1 MILFMKLREVIFLKK
16 ISFKNMIIINVFLI
30 YLIFSVIIY
39 YMFYSYNFDTNRKN
53 FMDKNRYSAKNAIEM
68 IEEEKHGLL
77 KGARIIASDDM
88 IYQAFKN
95 GIYITNAIEV
105 KKNRVEMST
114 KDINEY
120 HFIKL
125 ANTAKNKIYDSNRG
139 AEEKGVELFN
149 TDLKRVGVSYEFNS
163 TFLETGS
170 EEQVKEILKYKDFG
184 GIEINSIDEING
196 HFFLKALA
204 PIGKNSKYFTEKPYG
219 AVAVTEEINGELVEK
234 IKKRT
239 NSEILIIKNGE
250 ILLSTIFIGNE
261 RVTGKI
267 IEFNGKDGEY
277 IEKKIGI
284 NEYGITCYALKDY
297 KNKIKGYICIADN
310 LNFLKSINRNAVKS
324 FVVFQIPATLIL
336 FMFIYMT
343 IGRLFKPIREMV
355 KSINVIKDGNYSV
368 RLEEHGGAEIESL
381 IRSINRM
388 AEEIE
393 KREKNLKDFNS
404 ELEISVNKRTVEL
417 VQKNAEMFEILTKLK
432 RINSKNE
439 EELEFA
445 KRIHEQIVK
454 FEFEKIDGYK
464 MKVKN
469 WSING
474 IGGDFVEVIDLRDG
488 KKGIF
493 FADISG
499 HGVAAA
505 LMISAVKIL
514 VTIYFTEIKNPSE
527 ALYFLNDMMLRDFL
541 PGVTISAVYLIVD
554 EKTNKVMISQ
564 AAQEKSYFLT
574 NKKVSEIE
582 EKGIIL
588 GVIENEEIEEKPMI
602 SYRDVEINLEEG
614 EKIFIYT
621 DGLVENE
628 RFDRETILEILEEC
642 KGKSAEEIDE
652 ILNREVAERIGEDK
666 KDDITYMILEKSC

>member
-1 MILFMKLREVIFLKK
+1 
-16 ISFKNMIIINVFLI
+16 MIIINVFII
-30 YLIFSVIIY
+30 YLFFSVIIY
-39 YMFYSYNFDTNRKN
+39 YMFYSYNFETNRKN
-53 FMDKNRYSAKNAIEM
+53 FIAKNQYSAKNAMEM
-68 IEEEKHGLL
+68 IEEEKQGVL

-95 GIYITNAIEV
+95 NIYITNVLELKKEKIEM
-105 KKNRVEMST
+105 KT
-114 KDINEY
+114 KEINVY

-125 ANTAKNKIYDSNRG
+125 ANTAKSKIYNSNRG

-149 TDLKRVGVSYEFNS
+149 TEYKRVGVSYEFDS
-163 TFLETGS
+163 AFLEIS
-170 EEQVKEILKYKDFG
+170 SIEQIKEVLKYKDFG
-184 GIEINSIDEING
+184 GIEINTIDEKNG
-196 HFFLKALA
+196 RFFLKSVA
-204 PIGKNSKYFTEKPYG
+204 PIGKNSKYFSEKPYG
-219 AVAVTEEINGELVEK
+219 AVAVTGEINGELVEN
-234 IKKRT
+234 IKKRV
-239 NSEILIIKNGE
+239 NSDILLIKEGE
-250 ILLSTIFIGNE
+250 IVLSTIFNGNE
-261 RVTGKI
+261 RIKGKI
-267 IEFNGKDGEY
+267 LNDKFEMYDGIY
-277 IEKKIGI
+277 IEKKIGK

-297 KNKIKGYICIADN
+297 KNNIKGYICAADN
-310 LNFLKSINRNAVKS
+310 LEFLKSINKNAVKS
-324 FVVFQIPATLIL
+324 FVIFQIPATLIL
-336 FMFIYMT
+336 FMLIYII

-355 KSINVIKDGNYSV
+355 KSINIIKEGNYSV
-368 RLEEHGGAEIESL
+368 RIEEYGGAEIESL
-381 IRSINRM
+381 IKSINRM

-404 ELEISVNKRTVEL
+404 ELEVSVNKRTLEL
-417 VQKNAEMFEILTKLK
+417 VQKNAEMLKILTKLK
-432 RINSKNE
+432 RINAKNE

-454 FEFEKIDGYK
+454 FEFEKINGYK

-514 VTIYFTEIKNPSE
+514 VTLYFAEIKNPSE

-541 PGVTISAVYLIVD
+541 PGVTISAVYLVVD
-554 EKTNKVMISQ
+554 EKTNKIMISQ
-564 AAQEKSYFLT
+564 AAQEKSYFIT
-574 NKKVSEIE
+574 EKKITEIKD
-582 EKGIIL
+582 KGIIL
-588 GVIENEEIEEKPMI
+588 GVIDNEEIEEKPDI
-602 SYRDVEINLEEG
+602 SYRDVEIVLGEG

-628 RFDRETILEILEEC
+628 KFTRDIIIEILENC
-642 KGKSAEEIDE
+642 KNKSADEIDD
-652 ILNREVAERIGEDK
+652 ILNKEVLDRIGEEK